1 MTTLVVD
8 QPRIPA
14 IKPVEYPSS
23 DGEPMAETEV
33 HILAILQLLSALRLF
48 FRKQD
53 VYVVGNI
60 FLYYREGNATAR
72 KAPDVMVA
80 KNVGK
85 HERRSF
91 KVWEEKAMPAV
102 IFEITSKET
111 MGVDTVSKP
120 SLYAS
125 LGIREY
131 FLFDPL
137 HEYLDPQLVG
147 YRLVDG
153 EYVLIPMNEDGELF
167 STELEAVLRPEGKFL
182 RIVDPQTSLPVPSLD
197 EAVDLA
203 AQETQRAEQEAQRA
217 EQEAQRAEQEA
228 QRADAAEAE
237 NLRLRAELEALRQQ
251 RT

>member
-8 QPRIPA
+8 QPPIQK
-14 IKPVEYPSS
+14 ITLIEYPSS

-48 FRKQD
+48 FRNQD
-53 VYVVGNI
+53 IYVVGNI
-60 FLYYREGNATAR
+60 FLYYREGNSTAR
-72 KAPDVMVA
+72 KAPDVMVV

-91 KVWEEKAMPAV
+91 KAWEEKAMPAV

-120 SLYAS
+120 SLYAA

-137 HEYLDPQLVG
+137 HEYLEQQLMG

-153 EYVLIPMNEDGELF
+153 EYIFISANEDGEIF
-167 STELEAVLRPEGKFL
+167 STELQAVLRPEGKFL
-182 RIVDPQTSLPVPSLD
+182 RVVDPQTGLPVPNLD
-197 EAVDLA
+197 EAVDL
-203 AQETQRAEQEAQRA
+203 AEQEAQRA
-217 EQEAQRAEQEA
+217 EQETQRAEHEA
-228 QRADAAEAE
+228 QRANAAEAE
-237 NLRLRAELEALRQQ
+237 NVRLRAEIEALRKQ
-251 RT
+251 RE

>member
-1 MTTLVVD
+1 MTTLAVD
-8 QPRIPA
+8 QPLIS
-14 IKPVEYPSS
+14 ISQSVEYPSA

-33 HILAILQLLSALRLF
+33 HVLAILHLLNALRLF
-48 FRKQD
+48 FRKKA

-60 FLYYREGNATAR
+60 FLYYREENLNAR
-72 KAPDVMVA
+72 KAPDVMVV

-111 MGVDTVSKP
+111 MGADTVSKP
-120 SLYAS
+120 SLYAA

-137 HEYLDPQLVG
+137 HEYLDQQLVG
-147 YRLVDG
+147 YQLVDG
-153 EYVLIPMNEDGELF
+153 EYILMPVNEDGELF
-167 STELEAVLRPEGKFL
+167 SAELEAVLRPEGKFL
-182 RIVDPQTSLPVPSLD
+182 RVVDPQTSLPVPNLD

-203 AQETQRAEQEAQRA
+203 AQEAQRA
-217 EQEAQRAEQEA
+217 EQEAQHAAQEA

-237 NLRLRAELEALRQQ
+237 NLRLRAEIEALRNQ
-251 RT
+251 RG